1 MTGTVDSDLADL
13 SLFPATSEQV
23 RESRSR
29 YAAQWSIGRS
39 LEAYLQRDVVLDAD
53 EHAANG
59 KLITWVLANR
69 NNPTGLDFLCSCETF
84 RRTALVAGPRPSPN
98 PGGDVSGPQVEEVTA
113 YAITSVYTPPDNR
126 KKGYGRH
133 MLRLLHWVLAPR
145 SALPSTFPSE
155 WGAPPDIEMLKSVGV
170 ANAQFSVLYS
180 DVGRDFYDWC
190 GTDPTSRDGWVVC
203 GATDTFWKLDA
214 SDPIAAKKTDV
225 RFARLSVSDL
235 AALYEHDARWI
246 KEDLV
251 HYARPGR
258 TQFTFLPDRG
268 VGMFVVRRTMDFTPD
283 LQPVLPSKQWG
294 AVILPGGAQSFTD
307 ALAQPTPLSFVTW
320 TLDLKTSPRTL
331 VVSRLRADES
341 TLPAL
346 LDELLLAAR
355 EEQVEKVE
363 FWYMRP
369 ELRALAE
376 SKGWKTEERVEHL
389 SAMKWYGD
397 EQQDELEWVYNEK
410 FCWC

>member
-1 MTGTVDSDLADL
+1 MATELTLADL
-13 SLFPATSEQV
+13 SLFPATPEQT

-29 YAAQWSIGRS
+29 HSVQWSRGRPLHEYLHRDEV
-39 LEAYLQRDVVLDAD
+39 LEAH

-59 KLITWVLANR
+59 NLITWVLAPR
-69 NNPTGLDFLCSCETF
+69 NDPTTLNFLCSCETY
-84 RRTALVAGPRPSPN
+84 RRAALVARPKYSAESKVADPRI
-98 PGGDVSGPQVEEVTA
+98 EAATA
-113 YAITSVYTPPDNR
+113 YGVASVYTPPKNR
-126 KKGYGRH
+126 KKGYARH
-133 MLRLLHWVLAPR
+133 MMRLLHWVLAPR

-155 WGAPPDIEMLKSVGV
+155 WGTPPDIEMLKSVGL

-180 DVGRDFYDWC
+180 DVGRDFYRSC
-190 GTDPTSRDGWVVC
+190 GTDPTSRNGWVVS
-203 GATDTFWKLDA
+203 GATETFWKLDA
-214 SDPIAAKKTDV
+214 SDVIAAKKTDV
-225 RFARLSVSDL
+225 RFARLSESDL

-246 KEDLV
+246 KEDLIR
-251 HYARPGR
+251 HGRPGR
-258 TQFTFLPDRG
+258 TQFTFLPDKG
-268 VGMFVVRRTMDFTPD
+268 VGMFVVRRIMDFTPD

-294 AVILPGGAQSFTD
+294 AVILPNGAHILAD
-307 ALAQPTPLSFVTW
+307 ALAQPSPLSFVTW

-346 LDELLLAAR
+346 LDELLVVAR

-376 SKGWKTEERVEHL
+376 SNGWKTEERVEHL
-389 SAMKWYGD
+389 SAVKWYGAEKED
-397 EQQDELEWVYNEK
+397 DLEWVYNER